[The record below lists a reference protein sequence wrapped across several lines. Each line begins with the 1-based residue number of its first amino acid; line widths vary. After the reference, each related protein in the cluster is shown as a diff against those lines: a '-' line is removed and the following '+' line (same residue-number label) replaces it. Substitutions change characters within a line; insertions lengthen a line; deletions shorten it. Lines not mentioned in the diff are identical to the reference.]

1 MQNKSEFFT
10 MSLLLP
16 DRIGILRDVTGAVFG
31 IGGSNLIDLH
41 QNVVGMYFSLSA
53 YIETPAGVTADALKA
68 AVLAAL
74 PDADKAGVA
83 VLTAPP
89 PSKAG
94 PAKGERYVAAL
105 RGEDRPGWVFRA
117 ASVFA
122 ELGVNVEDWRHD
134 GTDPKHTL
142 TIGVVT
148 VPADRV
154 AELRRGLAEKFA
166 PEGISST
173 LTQENIF
180 RATNEVGPV
189 VNLLDPSSERISRN
203 A

>member
-10 MSLLLP
+10 LSLLLP
-16 DRIGILRDVTGAVFG
+16 DRIGILRDVTGAVFKLG
-31 IGGSNLIDLH
+31 CNLLDLH
-41 QNVVGMYFSLSA
+41 QNVVGTFFSLAA
-53 YIETPAGVTADALKA
+53 YIDAPAGVTADALES

-74 PDADKAGVA
+74 PDSDKAGVT

-89 PSKAG
+89 PSSG
-94 PAKGERYVAAL
+94 VSSNGERYVAAL
-105 RGEDRPGWVFRA
+105 RGENRPGWVFRA

-122 ELGVNVEDWRHD
+122 GLGVNVEDWRHD

-154 AELRRGLAEKFA
+154 AEVRRGLAEKFA
-166 PEGISST
+166 PDGISST

-189 VNLLDPSSERISRN
+189 VNLLDPTSERISRN